1 MLQDRFGRHLKTLR
15 VSVTDRCDLRCVYCM
30 PAEGAKFV
38 PFETL
43 LTEGE
48 MVRAIKVFAGLGMTR
63 FKFTGG
69 EALLCNGL
77 EDLLKA
83 AAIAGAEE
91 LSLTTNATRMA
102 GRAAS
107 LRKAGL
113 QRVTVSLDS
122 LDAARFSAITRGG
135 DLAEVWRG
143 ILAAEQVG
151 LAPIKVNT
159 VLMDQSEGDLL
170 ALARLSLEHAWTLRF
185 IEYMPM
191 TSSLGQSQRPAW
203 DGPRLRATLAKHF
216 GPLQS
221 VTSVDPSAPAK
232 LFRIAGAP
240 GQLGFIDAISQPF
253 CSACDRLRLS
263 ADGFLRLCM
272 AHGDGLDLR
281 SMLRGGA
288 SDTELADAI
297 RQSAWMKPEG
307 HAFYR
312 EAQAAEKQMS
322 HVGG

>member
-38 PFETL
+38 PVESL
-43 LTEGE
+43 LSEGE
-48 MVRAIKVFAGLGMTR
+48 LTRAIKLFAGLGMTR

-69 EALLCNGL
+69 EPLLCNGL
-77 EDLLKA
+77 EELLKA

-91 LSLTTNATRMA
+91 LSLTTNATRLA

-122 LDAARFSAITRGG
+122 LDPARFSAITRGG

-151 LAPIKVNT
+151 LAPIKLNT
-159 VLMDQSEGDLL
+159 VLMDQSEKDLL
-170 ALARLSLEHAWTLRF
+170 DLARLSLEHAWSIRF

-191 TSSLGQSQRPAW
+191 TSSLGQSQRQAW
-203 DGPRLRATLAKHF
+203 DGPRLRQTLEAHF
-216 GPLQS
+216 GALES
-221 VTSVDPSAPAK
+221 VESVDPAAPAK
-232 LFRIAGAP
+232 LYRIAGAP
-240 GQLGFIDAISQPF
+240 GKLGFIDAISQPF

-272 AHGDGLDLR
+272 AHADGLDLR
-281 SMLRGGA
+281 SLLRSGA
-288 SDTELADAI
+288 SDKELEEGI
-297 RQSAWMKPEG
+297 RQAAWMKPEG

-312 EAQAAEKQMS
+312 EAKAAEKQMS